1 MILATLAIIP
11 ILNLKNPVLPQ
22 PTPPTTVMVEKKRTP
37 AETPRTYK
45 VKQNDNLTKIS
56 KRYKTSWKRI
66 YYKNKQ
72 LTNPDVLL
80 VGQKLT
86 IPKPSERL
94 KARKIAIRTI
104 PAQTSSTANFTGI
117 SRGNN
122 KQPTISTGTN
132 GYYAGQCTA
141 WVASQRY
148 VPPGWGDASNWK
160 SAAISAGWTV
170 STKPINGAIA
180 WRWGHVA
187 YVIEARG
194 NNVLISEQNYDW
206 NSGIRTIEVPTSS
219 YEYLY

>member
-22 PTPPTTVMVEKKRTP
+22 PTPTTSVMVEKKRTP

-45 VKQNDNLTKIS
+45 VKENDTLTKIA
-56 KRYKTSWKRI
+56 KKYKTSWKRI

-117 SRGNN
+117 SR
-122 KQPTISTGTN
+122 PTESTGTN
-132 GYYAGQCTA
+132 GYFEGQCTT

-148 VPPGWGDASNWK
+148 VPGGWGDASSWK
-160 SAAISAGWTV
+160 ASAISAGWTV
-170 STKPINGAIA
+170 SNTPVNGAIA

-194 NNVLISEQNYDW
+194 DTVLISEQNYDW

-219 YEYLY
+219 YEYIY